1 MGIQHHRYKKWP
13 FYVAMLVD
21 FINIEQNE
29 SVVCGHPFNG
39 LTHDELM
46 APATCYSE
54 GEVTNYRLQI
64 IIDKHSTNIAKL
76 LKAHYDKGAMIL
88 RDTHISDCQTLRLI
102 ACLPRHAG
110 ILGNMLTISIIRN
123 TVSS

>member
-1 MGIQHHRYKKWP
+1 MNLLSADTLSLLPSNYGE
-13 FYVAMLVD
+13 A
-21 FINIEQNE
+21 
-29 SVVCGHPFNG
+29 FNG

-46 APATCYSE
+46 APAICYSE

-64 IIDKHSTNIAKL
+64 IIDKHSTNITKL
-76 LKAHYDKGAMIL
+76 LKVLYDKGALIL

-110 ILGNMLTISIIRN
+110 ILGNLLTISIIWN